1 MKEVCLVQIVGA
13 RPQFVKLAPV
23 SRALARYAHR
33 GVRELIVH
41 TGQHYD
47 VELSQ
52 VFFEALALPRATV
65 NLEVGS
71 ATHGA
76 QTGVMLERI
85 EAYLLKQQSA
95 AVIVYGDTNS
105 TLAGALAAAKLRIPV
120 AHVEAGLRSF
130 NRAMPEE
137 LNRVATDHLADLLLA
152 PTEVAVRN
160 LAQEG
165 LSGRTRH
172 VGDVMYDALL
182 ANVAIARQRSR
193 VLQALQLEGTRFGL
207 VTVHR
212 AESTDGEALQR
223 VLALLDEIANT
234 LVPLVFPV
242 HPRTREV
249 IASALAGWRPAG
261 ALRLIAPLG
270 PLDMLRLTESAAV
283 VVTDSGGLQKEAFML
298 GRPCV
303 TLRTETEWLETVT
316 AGANTVV
323 GHDVAAALAAV
334 RRALDGDGLRH
345 AAARGAGQLYG
356 EGRAAQRCAERI
368 LELAGVAPG
377 SSDGGAS

>member
-1 MKEVCLVQIVGA
+1 
-13 RPQFVKLAPV
+13 
-23 SRALARYAHR
+23 
-33 GVRELIVH
+33 VRELIVH

-52 VFFEALALPRATV
+52 VFFEALAIPRATV

-85 EAYLLKQQSA
+85 EAYLLKQPSA

-137 LNRVATDHLADLLLA
+137 LNRVVTDHLADLLLA

-165 LSGRTRH
+165 LSGRTRQ
-172 VGDVMYDALL
+172 VGDVMYDAVL

-193 VLQALQLEGTRFGL
+193 VLQTLQLEGTRFGL

-212 AESTDGEALQR
+212 AESTDGAALRR
-223 VLALLDEIANT
+223 VLALLDELANT

-249 IASALAGWRPAG
+249 IASALPSWRPAG

-303 TLRTETEWLETVT
+303 TLRTETEWLETVS
-316 AGANTVV
+316 AGANTIV

-334 RRALDGDGLRH
+334 RRALEGDGLRP
-345 AAARGAGQLYG
+345 AAARAAGPLYG

-368 LELAGVAPG
+368 LELAGVAAD